1 MASDATGPR
10 KTRRA
15 LRMYPLRLLL
25 DILPEL
31 LVERRS
37 LSRPRRVVA
46 SLPLAHRFAR
56 RSDGRTARQCR
67 GSFPP
72 LSLPHD
78 HELRQS
84 LPQGPEPGESDR
96 RNQEH
101 DDRAAN
107 LTPRGAPF
115 WGLNRRS
122 HAANAGFTSTSYS
135 VGRRRSAAN
144 VFDVFRASGAAANRL
159 RPDDRPRGQHSWRPG
174 SLRSSD
180 RDARKPLSSAPRPQ
194 PLLRPDADQICYSAW
209 NGVSRRPA
217 WSPRPRSQPDLR
229 RPLSRQCL
237 SAR

>member
-1 MASDATGPR
+1 MAANGGRSG

-78 HELRQS
+78 HELRQG
-84 LPQGPEPGESDR
+84 LPQRPEPGESDR

-115 WGLNRRS
+115 WGLNWRS
-122 HAANAGFTSTSYS
+122 HAADAGFTSVSHS
-135 VGRRRSAAN
+135 VARRRRVAGWS
-144 VFDVFRASGAAANRL
+144 DVFRTS
-159 RPDDRPRGQHSWRPG
+159 
-174 SLRSSD
+174 
-180 RDARKPLSSAPRPQ
+180 
-194 PLLRPDADQICYSAW
+194 
-209 NGVSRRPA
+209 
-217 WSPRPRSQPDLR
+217 
-229 RPLSRQCL
+229 
-237 SAR
+237 